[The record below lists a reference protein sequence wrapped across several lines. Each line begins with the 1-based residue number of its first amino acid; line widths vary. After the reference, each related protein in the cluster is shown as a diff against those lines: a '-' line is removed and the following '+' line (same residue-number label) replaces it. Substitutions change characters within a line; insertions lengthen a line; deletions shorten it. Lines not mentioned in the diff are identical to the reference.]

1 MVENCHR
8 WWKSSQWPDGI
19 VQEFVLL
26 DKSAPSYDFA
36 GGNPYCSLKASIQ
49 VAHQSTFSW
58 KPPLCMQSAEREPPE
73 LDTQSK
79 IVCLACNVSCQS
91 SMKGISVK
99 GSLHR
104 SSLTKPHT
112 INSPILWNQKT
123 VKDFRRSVPWIWI
136 NQIEF
141 KINKLK
147 EAEIRSQNIQRKWEL
162 FQELKVRETLSHIKN
177 TQQEKRHLFFFWTPF
192 IGSRL

>member
-8 WWKSSQWPDGI
+8 WRKSSQCLDGI
-19 VQEFVLL
+19 VQEFVRL

-36 GGNPYCSLKASIQ
+36 GGDPYCSLKASIQ
-49 VAHQSTFSW
+49 GARQSTFGW
-58 KPPLCMQSAEREPPE
+58 KPPFCMQPVEREPPE

-79 IVCLACNVSCQS
+79 IVWLACNVSCQS

-99 GSLHR
+99 GSLRR

-112 INSPILWNQKT
+112 INSPILWNKKT
-123 VKDFRRSVPWIWI
+123 VKDFRSNVPWIWI
-136 NQIEF
+136 SQIEF

-147 EAEIRSQNIQRKWEL
+147 GPEIRSQNIQRKWEL
-162 FQELKVRETLSHIKN
+162 FWELKVRETLSHIKN
-177 TQQEKRHLFFFWTPF
+177 IQQEKRHLFFLWTPF
-192 IGSRL
+192 LRSRL